1 MATAT
6 VKANEELATANANA
20 YHMATRNGAFRLRGE
35 ERPSIFAHG
44 CSAHTGSHALPAAFN
59 STHLPSP
66 SSILAAAKAEQQQPK
81 QKKLCTAVA
90 KSSLL
95 LSTYTRER

>member
-20 YHMATRNGAFRLRGE
+20 YHMATRN
-35 ERPSIFAHG
+35 
-44 CSAHTGSHALPAAFN
+44 
-59 STHLPSP
+59 
-66 SSILAAAKAEQQQPK
+66 AAAKAEQQQPK